1 MESSLAPL
9 IYKVMSDNEEVY
21 VKSHPMHAESKPHVE
36 LHLTIVASQ
45 EQKPAEKLT
54 KAAKELASLIEAEGG
69 SITVELEDNLGINI

>member
-21 VKSHPMHAESKPHVE
+21 VKSHPMRAESKPHVE

-45 EQKPAEKLT
+45 EQKPAEKLA

-69 SITVELEDNLGINI
+69 SVMVELEG